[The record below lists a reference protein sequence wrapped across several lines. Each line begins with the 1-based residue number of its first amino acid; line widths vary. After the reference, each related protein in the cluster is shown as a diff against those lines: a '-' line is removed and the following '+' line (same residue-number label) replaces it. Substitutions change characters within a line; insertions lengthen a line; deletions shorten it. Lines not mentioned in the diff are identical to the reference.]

1 MTCNAAV
8 VSSGVRSSATPPSSS
23 IFNPLIGKVPGL
35 GIPPPS
41 EIIPGNAT
49 NGYRKEGEER
59 RREEEKKRRREERKE
74 ECIFSIEGFLVQW
87 RLSTGIDCMAFLK

>member
-49 NGYRKEGEER
+49 NGYRKEGE
-59 RREEEKKRRREERKE
+59 REEEKKKE
-74 ECIFSIEGFLVQW
+74 EKKEKKN
-87 RLSTGIDCMAFLK
+87 AFLA

>member
-49 NGYRKEGEER
+49 NGYRKEIIIKER
-59 RREEEKKRRREERKE
+59 EKKRRRKKRRKKRRMH
-74 ECIFSIEGFLVQW
+74 F
-87 RLSTGIDCMAFLK
+87 